1 MSATVGRDL
10 SVFGSDN
17 LLTLPLDFLIGFL
30 FNKAWSTA
38 KSRIAQS
45 STWALVIRTFEVY
58 AEFPTAESVTHLSV
72 LARYVT
78 ALSFG
83 VLKELRNR
91 EVFNSFA
98 EFNGASKEFEDIESR
113 VLTLARIAV
122 KNNLEKWNVANPRLN
137 MPQDIPTWE
146 LLLKNV
152 ISDYD
157 FESDL

>member
-1 MSATVGRDL
+1 M
-10 SVFGSDN
+10 
-17 LLTLPLDFLIGFL
+17 
-30 FNKAWSTA
+30 
-38 KSRIAQS
+38 
-45 STWALVIRTFEVY
+45 IRTWLQLRQKASQMNSDFKKNKKDNPERKY
-58 AEFPTAESVTHLSV
+58 LSV

-83 VLKELRNR
+83 VLKELRSR

-98 EFNGASKEFEDIESR
+98 ELNGTSKEFEDIESR

-122 KNNLEKWNVANPRLN
+122 KNNLETWNVANPRLN

-157 FESDL
+157 FESDLRS